1 MTQLIIARKA
11 LGPSFAPGGGLEVLP
26 GLLTGLF
33 SPFAVGFR
41 DVAQPHP
48 TLSFCVGP
56 TRPGITPAAPWHQFW
71 GFFLAISSLKRG
83 GRDARPGSLSITWIM
98 TGGSLSPTKKWDIPI
113 LGGPVGPHTVPA
125 RAHPLPR
132 LPGSCQLCSQ
142 WIKDLL
148 GFSPC
153 SHGLVGALWGTFGFW
168 GDDNW
173 GCFMVLETRSRQS

>member
-71 GFFLAISSLKRG
+71 GFFLAISSLERG

-98 TGGSLSPTKKWDIPI
+98 TKGSLSPPKNEIFPFWEDLWVLTRCLHEPI
-113 LGGPVGPHTVPA
+113 LSPD
-125 RAHPLPR
+125 
-132 LPGSCQLCSQ
+132 S
-142 WIKDLL
+142 L
-148 GFSPC
+148 GAASFAPS
-153 SHGLVGALWGTFGFW
+153 G
-168 GDDNW
+168 
-173 GCFMVLETRSRQS
+173 

>member
-71 GFFLAISSLKRG
+71 GFFLAISSLERG

-98 TGGSLSPTKKWDIPI
+98 TGGSLSPPQKMRYSHFGRTC
-113 LGGPVGPHTVPA
+113 
-125 RAHPLPR
+125 
-132 LPGSCQLCSQ
+132 GS
-142 WIKDLL
+142 
-148 GFSPC
+148 
-153 SHGLVGALWGTFGFW
+153 SHGACTSPSSPQTPWELPALLPVDKGSLGVFSLQSWAGGGFVGHIW
-168 GDDNW
+168 
-173 GCFMVLETRSRQS
+173 VLGR